1 MVRSGR
7 GCDEAHLQTLSGWD
21 AWTSAKTD
29 LSARSGAREGEGVR
43 FAGGRSISHAA
54 KAGRHPGR
62 LRRTPRQVTEWLWK
76 RILCCRHGAPLAGKV
91 HPMWFRWAV
100 MRSARKSHEGLRSVA
115 KHGAIFRV
123 WHGGGGGMFSSVGQS
138 APRRNPCAMAGP
150 HAILAHRSNDGS
162 DNARPIEHESVS
174 RASPSLA
181 LFHVGW
187 PSGLS

>member
-123 WHGGGGGMFSSVGQS
+123 WHGGGDVFV
-138 APRRNPCAMAGP
+138 RRAERPETKSLRHGRPPC
-150 HAILAHRSNDGS
+150 HSC
-162 DNARPIEHESVS
+162 
-174 RASPSLA
+174 ASQQRWL
-181 LFHVGW
+181 
-187 PSGLS
+187 